1 MIFVPKSSKLE
12 RIIGVPTMNTRFD
25 PIVSEFESSDHEAE
39 YNAWFI
45 AKVEKSLADSRPTI
59 PHDQVVARMK
69 KRREE
74 REANANR

>member
-1 MIFVPKSSKLE
+1 M
-12 RIIGVPTMNTRFD
+12 
-25 PIVSEFESSDHEAE
+25 SEFESSDHEAE

-74 REANANR
+74 REASANR

>member
-1 MIFVPKSSKLE
+1 
-12 RIIGVPTMNTRFD
+12 
-25 PIVSEFESSDHEAE
+25 EAE

-45 AKVEKSLADSRPTI
+45 AKVEKSLADPRPAI
-59 PHDQVVARMK
+59 PHDQVVARLK